1 MSLGEMIRAKR
12 EEYEMTQQELADIL
26 HVTRQT
32 VSRWES
38 GSRVPDL
45 ILSKKIADTFS
56 ISLDELV
63 SNSDV
68 DSYIPR
74 KNTTPNTRKIL
85 AAIFVLVL
93 SVWFMVY
100 GFASNATILGVISMI
115 LVFAACFMFVF
126 SYFSAPTNE
135 NDNN

>member
-1 MSLGEMIRAKR
+1 MSLGETIRSKR
-12 EEYEMTQQELADIL
+12 EERDMTQQELADLL

-38 GSRVPDL
+38 GSRCPDL
-45 ILSKKIADTFS
+45 ILSKKIADTFG

-63 SNSDV
+63 SSSDV
-68 DSYIPR
+68 DSYVPR
-74 KNTTPNTRKIL
+74 KASVPDVRKIL

-100 GFASNATILGVISMI
+100 AYAANGTAFAVISMI
-115 LVFAACFMFVF
+115 LAFAACFMFVF
-126 SYFSAPTNE
+126 SYFSDPIA
-135 NDNN
+135 DN